1 MAPHTIAGSH
11 PRRDVPPRRD
21 RPRPTWRSITG
32 CSEREVSRRTCTK
45 PTPVTAA
52 PSWLGETRNGNW
64 TSRPGTERR
73 RRAVTA
79 PEARRVRPQL
89 EEPRAD
95 PAGQGDGRQAGEP
108 RQDREAAGTVGP
120 EAVTKAHQPR
130 PRGGTTCRSGPPP
143 PWTSAAAYS

>member
-1 MAPHTIAGSH
+1 MLFVSLAQRVRLSDQSRSNRTVQPQALLPVHTGGMTVHGAENG
-11 PRRDVPPRRD
+11 
-21 RPRPTWRSITG
+21 
-32 CSEREVSRRTCTK
+32 
-45 PTPVTAA
+45 

-120 EAVTKAHQPR
+120 EAVTKAHPA
-130 PRGGTTCRSGPPP
+130 
-143 PWTSAAAYS
+143 SAARRYYPPVRAAVDVDVGGGVQLTDPSPR